1 MPRLAA
7 FLRGINLGNRRV
19 KMADLRRH
27 LEVLGLEGVAT
38 LRASGNVV
46 FDHAGGD
53 RSRLEGEIEAHLEEA
68 LGFDTATFVRP
79 VARLREI
86 VELDEVAEGQ
96 AEGFR
101 PYVVF
106 ARDELDDV
114 AGRRLAELETPEDR
128 FLVLGAE
135 LLWLRRGGIADT
147 SVSTRDLE
155 AALGTAEHTRRNL
168 STVRKIVEKH
178 GG

>member
-1 MPRLAA
+1 MPRHAA
-7 FLRGINLGNRRV
+7 FLRGINLGSRRV

-27 LEVLGLEGVAT
+27 LEELGLEGVAT
-38 LRASGNVV
+38 VRASGNVV
-46 FDHAGGD
+46 FDHAGGG
-53 RSRLEGEIEAHLEEA
+53 RSRLEEEIEGHLEEA
-68 LGFDTATFVRP
+68 LGFAAATFVRP

-86 VELDEVAEGQ
+86 VDLDEVAERE

-106 ARDELDDV
+106 VRDGMDEV
-114 AGRRLAELETPEDR
+114 AAGRLADLETPEDG

-135 LLWLRRGGIADT
+135 LLWFRRGGIADT
-147 SVSTRDLE
+147 PISTRELE
-155 AALGTAEHTRRNL
+155 EALGTSEHTRRNL
-168 STVRKIVEKH
+168 STIRKIVEKH